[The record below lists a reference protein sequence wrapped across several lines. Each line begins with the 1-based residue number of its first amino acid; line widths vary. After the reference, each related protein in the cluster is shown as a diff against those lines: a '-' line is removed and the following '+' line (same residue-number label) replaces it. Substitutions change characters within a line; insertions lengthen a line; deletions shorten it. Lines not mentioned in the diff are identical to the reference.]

1 MNRLHQGRYGVGRWL
16 ALFIF
21 TLVLI
26 GPAIRIFS
34 FLGGYSHTIG
44 LLARARHPYFSYTYY
59 AVEQL
64 ISFAVQGYGVFAGI
78 RLWRIRSGAV
88 RQAKIFLFGIV
99 LFAFADYIMG
109 TIWIIVVTP
118 LTIRASALSKFLS
131 GQTAMALIE
140 TAIYAAVWYSYL
152 LKSERVRV
160 TFLQDLPT
168 G

>member
-1 MNRLHQGRYGVGRWL
+1 MSLDGGQPDERQEGQSGKQQEA
-16 ALFIF
+16 ALKAA
-21 TLVLI
+21 
-26 GPAIRIFS
+26 GE
-34 FLGGYSHTIG
+34 
-44 LLARARHPYFSYTYY
+44 LLRVTEARSEIEAAQAAGHPDDSRHHANF
-59 AVEQL
+59 
-64 ISFAVQGYGVFAGI
+64 FAEV
-78 RLWRIRSGAV
+78 
-88 RQAKIFLFGIV
+88 V